1 MSRITVH
8 VQVGQWPSDRDDIT
22 MCLNLDPIHRE
33 ALSPLDLPNASP
45 GFFCSPPN
53 VVRVVMTTREGVAKE
68 LTKAIMK
75 ALGERDLID
84 GYPKQE
90 TLKEHQ

>member
-8 VQVGQWPSDRDDIT
+8 VQFGQWPSDRDDIT
-22 MCLNLDPIHRE
+22 MCLDLDPIRRK
-33 ALSPLDLPNASP
+33 ALSPLDFPNASS
-45 GFFCSPPN
+45 GLFCTPPD
-53 VVRVVMTTREGVAKE
+53 VVRVVMMTREGVAKE

-84 GYPKQE
+84 GYPKQK